1 LQMRAYDQALRA
13 VQRPLIFLYCG
24 YRKTGLFGSFQ
35 ASQRWTSDRTE
46 PSAVWKLP
54 LYRFAAAAAKF
65 CRSLKLAGAYFVA
78 RFPFAQDGVPRIENI
93 TLMLSFAAS
102 WTALS

>member
-1 LQMRAYDQALRA
+1 MRTYDQALRA

-24 YRKTGLFGSFQ
+24 YRKIGLLGSFQ
-35 ASQRWTSDRTE
+35 ASQRWTAGRTV
-46 PSAVWKLP
+46 PSAVWNVP

-65 CRSLKLAGAYFVA
+65 CRSLNLVGAYFVA
-78 RFPFAQDGVPRIENI
+78 RLPFAQDGVPRIENI
-93 TLMLSFAAS
+93 TLMLFFAAS